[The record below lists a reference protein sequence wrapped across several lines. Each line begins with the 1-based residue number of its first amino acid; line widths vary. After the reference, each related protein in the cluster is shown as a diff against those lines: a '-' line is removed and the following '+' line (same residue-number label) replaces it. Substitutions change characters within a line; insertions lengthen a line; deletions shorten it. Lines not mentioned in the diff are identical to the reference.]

1 MLKHQGFRG
10 MNKAFAEEYG
20 TITVACPLCYSKLIC
35 VYRWTMAFQNSHFS
49 LAYDRPSITM
59 FSQPEIPFDRK
70 SMPGHRSYFD
80 SLCRVVSLAL
90 EVLRGRLDPEQS
102 HIRYHDIREYKQ
114 RVHRILAEAAPH
126 LRFPDHCHSL
136 SDNIERNE
144 LRLHSCYV
152 LSVLCR
158 VSLDPDSHLDDHRRA
173 MIRDDCISNLIGTI
187 EAFVELHSIHS
198 HCSRSWISVQRTIAC
213 AFLLVSQDGQSH
225 PRTMPLIQKLQHV
238 LADHVQADGAA
249 DSNVRTDSAK
259 NLASSLRAL
268 REIIATFR
276 ARQRKTPDG
285 EVPTAASSKPQ
296 ATSMP
301 LPLTVSG
308 FGQTA
313 TSPLTAT
320 PTSMTGDNNLAPDY
334 NQMPIQQTDM
344 RYILDG
350 VSDVMLFPSLSP
362 T

>member
-1 MLKHQGFRG
+1 MSKPFV
-10 MNKAFAEEYG
+10 EEYG
-20 TITVACPLCYSKLIC
+20 TITITCPLCWSKLIC

-102 HIRYHDIREYKQ
+102 HIHYHDICEYKQ
-114 RVHRILAEAAPH
+114 RVHHILAEAAPH

-136 SDNIERNE
+136 SENIERNE
-144 LRLHSCYV
+144 LRLHSSYV

-173 MIRDDCISNLIGTI
+173 IIRQDCISNLIGTI

-225 PRTMPLIQKLQHV
+225 PRTMPLIQQLQHA

-249 DSNVRTDSAK
+249 DSNIRTDSAK
-259 NLASSLRAL
+259 HLASSLRAL
-268 REIIATFR
+268 REIITTFQS
-276 ARQRKTPDG
+276 RQLKTTDSEFPII
-285 EVPTAASSKPQ
+285 ASSKQ
-296 ATSMP
+296 QTMGMP
-301 LPLTVSG
+301 LPLAVSG
-308 FGQTA
+308 SGQFA
-313 TSPLTAT
+313 ASPLTST
-320 PTSMTGDNNLAPDY
+320 PTSMIRDNNFAPDY
-334 NQMPIQQTDM
+334 NQTPIQPPDM
-344 RYILDG
+344 RDILDG

-362 T
+362 I